1 MKKIVVTG
9 GLGYIGSHTVVEL
22 VNNGY
27 EPIIV
32 DNLSNSY
39 EEVYSWLNE
48 ILGHKPLLYQID
60 CCDKNAFS
68 EVFKAN
74 KHIKGVIHFAAF
86 KSVSESVAQPILYYQ
101 NNLDSLLT
109 LLELMNKNGVG
120 NLVFSSSCTV
130 YGIPEESM
138 QVDESFPLQKPNCPY
153 GQTKLISEQIISDVA
168 DPCKIKATLL
178 RYFNPIGAHES
189 TKIGELPIGKP
200 DNLVPFI
207 TQTAIGLRDKLSVF
221 GNDYDTQDGTCI
233 RDFIHVSDLANA
245 HVKAV
250 EHLNEQ
256 EESVSVFNLGT
267 GKGNSVMELVKT
279 FERVTGEKLNYEF
292 APRRVGDIP
301 AIYANADKSNRILNW
316 KCRYSLEDSL
326 SSAWKWQKHLKN
338 INFRIK
344 L

>member
-1 MKKIVVTG
+1 MKKIIVTG

-22 VNNGY
+22 VNNGF

-39 EEVYSWLNE
+39 AEVYSWLSK
-48 ILGHKPLLYQID
+48 ILDHKPLFYQID
-60 CCDKNAFS
+60 CADKDAFC
-68 EVFKAN
+68 EVFKTN
-74 KHIKGVIHFAAF
+74 NHIKGVIHFAAF
-86 KSVSESVAQPILYYQ
+86 KSVSASVAQPILYYQ

-109 LLELMNKNGVG
+109 LLELMNENGID

-130 YGIPEESM
+130 YGIPEGRI
-138 QVDESFPLQKPNCPY
+138 QVDENTPLQKPNCPY

-168 DPCKIKATLL
+168 ESCKIKATLL
-178 RYFNPIGAHES
+178 RYFNPIGAHDS
-189 TKIGELPIGKP
+189 AKIGELPIGKP

-207 TQTAIGLRDKLSVF
+207 TQTAIGLRDKLSIF

-233 RDFIHVSDLANA
+233 RDFIHVSDLAIA
-245 HVKAV
+245 HVKALRYL
-250 EHLNEQ
+250 EKK
-256 EESVSVFNLGT
+256 EEGVSVFNLGT
-267 GKGNSVMELVKT
+267 GKGDSVMELVKT
-279 FERVTGEKLNYEF
+279 FEKVTGEKLNCEF
-292 APRRVGDIP
+292 APRRAGDVP

-316 KCRYSLEDSL
+316 ACRYSLEDSL

-338 INFRIK
+338 INFKIK

>member
-1 MKKIVVTG
+1 MKKILVTG

-39 EEVYSWLNE
+39 SEVCSWLDE
-48 ILGHKPLLYQID
+48 ILGHKPLFYQID
-60 CCDKNAFS
+60 CTDKDAFS
-68 EVFKAN
+68 KVFKAN
-74 KHIKGVIHFAAF
+74 SHIKGVIHFAAF

-109 LLELMNKNGVG
+109 LLELMNENEVG

-130 YGIPEESM
+130 YGIPEGRI
-138 QVDESFPLQKPNCPY
+138 QVDENSPLQKPNCPY

-168 DPCKIKATLL
+168 DSSDIKATLL

-189 TKIGELPIGKP
+189 AKIGELPIGKP

-207 TQTAIGLRDKLSVF
+207 TQTAIGLRDKLSIF

-245 HVKAV
+245 HVKAL
-250 EHLNEQ
+250 EYLDKQ
-256 EESVSVFNLGT
+256 EEVVSIFNLGT
-267 GKGNSVMELVKT
+267 GKGNSVMELVNT
-279 FERVTGEKLNYEF
+279 FKRVTGESLNYEF
-292 APRRVGDIP
+292 APRRAVDVP

-338 INFRIK
+338 INFKIK

>member
-1 MKKIVVTG
+1 MKKILVTG
-9 GLGYIGSHTVVEL
+9 GLGYIGSHTIVEL

-27 EPIIV
+27 VPIIV

-39 EEVYSWLNE
+39 AEVYSWLGE
-48 ILGHKPLLYQID
+48 ILGDKPQLFQID
-60 CCDKNAFS
+60 CADKDAFC

-74 KHIKGVIHFAAF
+74 NDIKGVIHFAAF

-109 LLELMNKNGVG
+109 LLELMNENGIC

-130 YGIPEESM
+130 YGIPEGRM
-138 QVDESFPLQKPNCPY
+138 QVDENSPLQKPNCPY
-153 GQTKLISEQIISDVA
+153 GQTKLMSEQIISDVA
-168 DPCKIKATLL
+168 DSCKIKATLL
-178 RYFNPIGAHES
+178 RYFNPIGAHDS
-189 TKIGELPIGKP
+189 AKIGELPIGKP

-207 TQTAIGLRDKLSVF
+207 TQTAIGLRDKLSIF

-233 RDFIHVSDLANA
+233 RDFIHVLDLANA
-245 HVKAV
+245 HVKAL
-250 EHLNEQ
+250 EYLEEK
-256 EESVSVFNLGT
+256 EESVSAFNLGT
-267 GKGNSVMELVKT
+267 GKGDSVMELVKT

-292 APRRVGDIP
+292 APRRAGDVP

-326 SSAWKWQKHLKN
+326 SSAWKWQTHLKN
-338 INFRIK
+338 INFKIK

>member
-1 MKKIVVTG
+1 MKKIIVTG

-22 VNNGY
+22 VNNGF

-39 EEVYSWLNE
+39 SEAYSWLGE
-48 ILGHKPLLYQID
+48 ILGHKPLFYQID
-60 CCDKNAFS
+60 CTDKDAFCK
-68 EVFKAN
+68 VFEAN
-74 KHIKGVIHFAAF
+74 NHIKGVIHFAAF
-86 KSVSESVAQPILYYQ
+86 KSVNESIAQPILYYQ

-109 LLELMNKNGVG
+109 LLELMNDNGVG

-130 YGIPEESM
+130 YGIPEGRI
-138 QVDESFPLQKPNCPY
+138 QVDENSPLQKPNCPY

-168 DPCKIKATLL
+168 DSCDIKATLL

-189 TKIGELPIGKP
+189 AKIGELPIGKP

-207 TQTAIGLRDKLSVF
+207 TQTAIGLRDKLSIF

-245 HVKAV
+245 HVKAL
-250 EHLNEQ
+250 EHLDNR
-256 EESVSVFNLGT
+256 EERVSIFNLGT
-267 GKGNSVMELVKT
+267 GKGDSVMELVKT
-279 FERVTGEKLNYEF
+279 FEKVTGEKLNYEF
-292 APRRVGDIP
+292 VPRRAGDVP
-301 AIYANADKSNRILNW
+301 AIYANADKSNRVLNW
-316 KCRYSLEDSL
+316 TCRHSLEDSL

-338 INFRIK
+338 INFKIK
-344 L
+344 M